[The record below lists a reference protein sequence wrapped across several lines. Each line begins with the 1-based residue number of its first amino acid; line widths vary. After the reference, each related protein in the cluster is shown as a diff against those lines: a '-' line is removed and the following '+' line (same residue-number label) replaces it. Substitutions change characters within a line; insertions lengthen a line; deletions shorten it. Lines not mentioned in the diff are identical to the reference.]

1 MVDEQRPCCQCGE
14 QRREIDFRLVGAT
27 NRDLKQL
34 VRSGEFRRQEML
46 VQACPMIRRIQARNY
61 CCLRY
66 VDVSLDRF
74 HVLVGPNAS
83 GKSTLL
89 DIVAFLGDM
98 VSGGLEAAVEK
109 RTRNFQDLVWR
120 RPAKQLGFE
129 LAVEFDIPGDVK
141 AQLPKEKG
149 FELFRYEVAI
159 REDGDGIRIDS
170 ERGLLMPCEDDC
182 PRQEVLEF
190 PAPLDGP
197 ETILLGGGRP
207 GARTILSK
215 SREARDNFNVEVSE
229 KAGKGWAIS
238 ISFGPDRSTLGN
250 LPESPDRFPVS
261 TRVKRLLENGLQR
274 LFLDSARM
282 RQPSPPTRRREVFAP
297 DGSNLPRVIR
307 QLREENENVF
317 EDWLAHVRTAL
328 PEIDD
333 IRVVEREDDRHCY
346 LMLRYGTGVEVPS
359 WQVSDGTLRLLAL
372 TLPAYLKDPGKVYL
386 MEEPENGLHPGVMQ
400 DVYDALSS
408 VYDSQVLLATHSP
421 IFLSHADLEHV
432 LCFAKDD
439 EGATDVIPAR
449 AHPGLRDWQ
458 GDPNLSVFFAAG
470 VLSES
475 RR

>member
-1 MVDEQRPCCQCGE
+1 MVDEQRPCCQCDE
-14 QRREIDFRLVGAT
+14 QRREIDFRLAGAT

-129 LAVEFDIPGDVK
+129 LAVEFDIPDDVK

-170 ERGLLMPCEDDC
+170 ERGLLMPREDDC
-182 PRQEVLEF
+182 PRQDVLEF

-307 QLREENENVF
+307 QLRAENENAF

-470 VLSES
+470 VLGDS

>member
-1 MVDEQRPCCQCGE
+1 
-14 QRREIDFRLVGAT
+14 
-27 NRDLKQL
+27 
-34 VRSGEFRRQEML
+34 
-46 VQACPMIRRIQARNY
+46 MIRRIQARNY

-66 VDVSLDRF
+66 VDISLDRF

-89 DIVAFLGDM
+89 DVVAFLGDM

-120 RPAKQLGFE
+120 RPAMQLGFE
-129 LAVEFDIPGDVK
+129 LAVEFEISEDVK
-141 AQLPKEKG
+141 GQLPRDKD

-159 REDGDGIRIDS
+159 REGKDGIRIDS
-170 ERGLLMPCEDDC
+170 ERGLLMPREDEC
-182 PRQEVLEF
+182 PRQEVLKF

-197 ETILLGGGRP
+197 ESILLGGGRP
-207 GARTILSK
+207 GSRTILSK
-215 SREARDNFNVEVSE
+215 SRDARDNFNVEVSE
-229 KAGKGWAIS
+229 QAGKGWTIS
-238 ISFGPDRSTLGN
+238 ISFGPARSTLGN

-261 TRVKRLLENGLQR
+261 TRVKRLLESGLQR

-282 RQPSPPTRRREVFAP
+282 RQTSPPTRRREVFAP

-307 QLREENENVF
+307 QLREEKEDVF
-317 EDWLAHVRTAL
+317 GAWLAHVRTAL

-333 IRVVEREDDRHCY
+333 IRVVEREEDRHCY
-346 LMLRYGTGVEVPS
+346 LMLRYGTGIEVPS

-372 TLPAYLKDPGKVYL
+372 TLPAYLADPGKVYL
-386 MEEPENGLHPGVMQ
+386 MEEPENGLHPGVIQ

-408 VYDSQVLLATHSP
+408 VYESQVLLATHSP

-449 AHPGLRDWQ
+449 AHPQLRDWQ

-470 VLSES
+470 VLGES

>member
-1 MVDEQRPCCQCGE
+1 
-14 QRREIDFRLVGAT
+14 
-27 NRDLKQL
+27 
-34 VRSGEFRRQEML
+34 
-46 VQACPMIRRIQARNY
+46 MIRRIQARNY

-89 DIVAFLGDM
+89 DVVAFLGDM
-98 VSGGLEAAVEK
+98 VSGGLEGAVER

-120 RPAKQLGFE
+120 RPATQLGFE
-129 LAVEFDIPGDVK
+129 LAVEFDIPDDAR
-141 AQLPKEKG
+141 AQLPTERG

-159 REDGDGIRIDS
+159 REDGDGLRIGS
-170 ERGLLMPCEDDC
+170 ERGLLMPRGDER

-190 PAPLDGP
+190 PAPHDGP
-197 ETILLGGGRP
+197 DTILLGGGRP
-207 GARTILSK
+207 GSRTILSK
-215 SREARDNFNVEVSE
+215 SGSARDNFNVEVSE
-229 KAGKGWAIS
+229 QAGKVWATS
-238 ISFGPDRSTLGN
+238 ISFGPVRSTLGN

-261 TRVKRLLENGLQR
+261 TRVKRLLETSLQR

-282 RQPSPPTRRREVFAP
+282 RRPSPPSRRREVFSP

-307 QLREENENVF
+307 QLRKENENVF
-317 EDWLAHVRTAL
+317 GEWLAHVRAAL
-328 PEIDD
+328 PEIEDL
-333 IRVVEREDDRHCY
+333 RVVEREDDRHCY
-346 LMLRYGTGVEVPS
+346 LMLRYGTAVEVPS

-372 TLPAYLKDPGKVYL
+372 TLPAYLPDTDKIYL

-432 LCFAKDD
+432 LCFAKDA
-439 EGATDVIPAR
+439 EGATDVIPAG

-470 VLSES
+470 VLGES

>member
-1 MVDEQRPCCQCGE
+1 
-14 QRREIDFRLVGAT
+14 
-27 NRDLKQL
+27 
-34 VRSGEFRRQEML
+34 
-46 VQACPMIRRIQARNY
+46 MIRRIQARNY

-109 RTRNFQDLVWR
+109 RTRNFQDLVWG

-129 LAVEFDIPGDVK
+129 LAVEFDIPDDVK
-141 AQLPKEKG
+141 AQLPKEKS

-159 REDGDGIRIDS
+159 REDEDGIRIDS
-170 ERGLLMPCEDDC
+170 ERGLLMPREDDR

-197 ETILLGGGRP
+197 GTILLGGGRP

-250 LPESPDRFPVS
+250 LPESPERFPVS

-274 LFLDSARM
+274 LFLDSAQM
-282 RQPSPPTRRREVFAP
+282 RQPSPPARRREVFAP
-297 DGSNLPRVIR
+297 NGSNLPRVIR

-317 EDWLAHVRTAL
+317 EDWLSHVRAAL

-333 IRVVEREDDRHCY
+333 IRVVERDDDRHCY

-359 WQVSDGTLRLLAL
+359 WRVSDGTLRLMAL
-372 TLPAYLKDPGKVYL
+372 TLPAYLRDPGKVYL

-449 AHPGLRDWQ
+449 VHPGLRDWQ

-470 VLSES
+470 VLGES

>member
-1 MVDEQRPCCQCGE
+1 
-14 QRREIDFRLVGAT
+14 
-27 NRDLKQL
+27 
-34 VRSGEFRRQEML
+34 
-46 VQACPMIRRIQARNY
+46 MIRRIQARNY

-89 DIVAFLGDM
+89 DVVAFLGDM
-98 VSGGLEAAVEK
+98 VSGGLEGAVEK

-120 RPAKQLGFE
+120 RPARQLGFE
-129 LAVEFDIPGDVK
+129 LAVEFDIPDDVK
-141 AQLPKEKG
+141 AQLPGEKG

-159 REDGDGIRIDS
+159 REDGDGVRIDS
-170 ERGLLMPCEDDC
+170 ERGLLMPRGDDC

-190 PAPLDGP
+190 PAPCDGP
-197 ETILLGGGRP
+197 ETILLGGGRS
-207 GARTILSK
+207 GSRTILSK
-215 SREARDNFNVEVSE
+215 SGSARDNFNVEVSE
-229 KAGKGWAIS
+229 QAGKGWATS
-238 ISFGPDRSTLGN
+238 ISFGPVRSTLGN
-250 LPESPDRFPVS
+250 LPGSPDRFPVS
-261 TRVKRLLENGLQR
+261 TRVKRLLETGLQR

-282 RQPSPPTRRREVFAP
+282 RRPSPPSRRREVFAP

-307 QLREENENVF
+307 QLREEYENVF
-317 EDWLAHVRTAL
+317 KDWLAHVRAAL
-328 PEIDD
+328 PEIEDL
-333 IRVVEREDDRHCY
+333 RVVEREDDRHCY
-346 LMLRYGTGVEVPS
+346 LMLRYETGVEVPS

-372 TLPAYLKDPGKVYL
+372 TLPAYLPDSGKVYL

-432 LCFAKDD
+432 LCFAKDA
-439 EGATDVIPAR
+439 EGATDVIPAG

-470 VLSES
+470 VLGES

>member
-1 MVDEQRPCCQCGE
+1 
-14 QRREIDFRLVGAT
+14 
-27 NRDLKQL
+27 
-34 VRSGEFRRQEML
+34 
-46 VQACPMIRRIQARNY
+46 MIRRIQARNY

-89 DIVAFLGDM
+89 DVVAFLGDM
-98 VSGGLEAAVEK
+98 VSGGLEEAVEK

-120 RPAKQLGFE
+120 RPAGELGFE

-141 AQLPKEKG
+141 GQLPGEKS

-170 ERGLLMPCEDDC
+170 ERGLLMPRGVDR

-190 PAPLDGP
+190 PAPHDGP
-197 ETILLGGGRP
+197 ETILVGGGRP
-207 GARTILSK
+207 RSRTILSK
-215 SREARDNFNVEVSE
+215 SGSARDNFNVEVSE
-229 KAGKGWAIS
+229 RAGKGWATS
-238 ISFGPDRSTLGN
+238 ISFGPVRSTLGN
-250 LPESPDRFPVS
+250 LPESPNRFPVS
-261 TRVKRLLENGLQR
+261 TRVKRLLETGLQR

-282 RQPSPPTRRREVFAP
+282 RRPSPPSRRREVFAP

-307 QLREENENVF
+307 QLREEKESVF
-317 EDWLAHVRTAL
+317 KGWIAHVRAAL
-328 PEIDD
+328 PEIEDL
-333 IRVVEREDDRHCY
+333 RVVEREDDRHCY
-346 LMLRYGTGVEVPS
+346 LVLRYGTGVEVPS
-359 WQVSDGTLRLLAL
+359 WRVSDGTLRLLAL
-372 TLPAYLKDPGKVYL
+372 TLPAYLLDSDKVYL

-432 LCFAKDD
+432 LCFAKDT

-470 VLSES
+470 VLGES

>member
-1 MVDEQRPCCQCGE
+1 
-14 QRREIDFRLVGAT
+14 
-27 NRDLKQL
+27 
-34 VRSGEFRRQEML
+34 
-46 VQACPMIRRIQARNY
+46 MIRRIQARNY

-120 RPAKQLGFE
+120 RPATRLGFE
-129 LAVEFDIPGDVK
+129 LAVEFDIPDDVK
-141 AQLPKEKG
+141 AQLPREKR

-159 REDGDGIRIDS
+159 REDEDGIRIDS
-170 ERGLLMPCEDDC
+170 ERGLLMPREDDP

-190 PAPLDGP
+190 PAALDGP
-197 ETILLGGGRP
+197 GTILLGGGRP

-250 LPESPDRFPVS
+250 LPESPERFPVS

-274 LFLDSARM
+274 LFLDSAQM
-282 RQPSPPTRRREVFAP
+282 RQPSPPTRRREGFAP
-297 DGSNLPRVIR
+297 NGSNLPRVIR
-307 QLREENENVF
+307 QLREENEHVF
-317 EDWLAHVRTAL
+317 EDWLAHVRAAL

-359 WQVSDGTLRLLAL
+359 WRVSDGTLRLLAL
-372 TLPAYLKDPGKVYL
+372 TLPAYLSDPGKVYL

-449 AHPGLRDWQ
+449 VHPGLRDWQ

-470 VLSES
+470 VLGES

>member
-1 MVDEQRPCCQCGE
+1 MY
-14 QRREIDFRLVGAT
+14 
-27 NRDLKQL
+27 
-34 VRSGEFRRQEML
+34 
-46 VQACPMIRRIQARNY
+46 ACSMIRRIQARNY

-120 RPAKQLGFE
+120 RPAKELGFE
-129 LAVEFDIPGDVK
+129 LAVEFDVPDDVK
-141 AQLPKEKG
+141 AQLPKDKG
-149 FELFRYEVAI
+149 FERFRYEVAI
-159 REDGDGIRIDS
+159 REDGDGIRIES
-170 ERGLLMPCEDDC
+170 ERGLLMPREDDC

-215 SREARDNFNVEVSE
+215 SRERRATTSTSRYRN
-229 KAGKGWAIS
+229 KAGKGWTIS

-261 TRVKRLLENGLQR
+261 TRIKRLLETGLQR

-297 DGSNLPRVIR
+297 NGSNLPRVIR
-307 QLREENENVF
+307 QLREENGNAF
-317 EDWLAHVRTAL
+317 EDWLAHVRAAL

-346 LMLRYGTGVEVPS
+346 LMLRHGTGVEVPS

-470 VLSES
+470 VLGES

>member
-1 MVDEQRPCCQCGE
+1 
-14 QRREIDFRLVGAT
+14 
-27 NRDLKQL
+27 
-34 VRSGEFRRQEML
+34 
-46 VQACPMIRRIQARNY
+46 MIRRIQARNY

-109 RTRNFQDLVWR
+109 CTRNFQDLVWR

-129 LAVEFDIPGDVK
+129 LAVEFDIPDDVK

-170 ERGLLMPCEDDC
+170 ERGLLMPREDDC

-229 KAGKGWAIS
+229 QAGKGWAIS

-282 RQPSPPTRRREVFAP
+282 RQPSPPSPPTRRREVEWLEPPQVSGHPAAPGGERKRVRRLARPRSRRREVFAP
-297 DGSNLPRVIR
+297 NGSNLPRVIR

-317 EDWLAHVRTAL
+317 EDWLAHVRAAL

-372 TLPAYLKDPGKVYL
+372 TLPAYLKDLGKVYL

-432 LCFAKDD
+432 LCFAKDE

-449 AHPGLRDWQ
+449 AHPGLKDWQ

-470 VLSES
+470 VLGES

>member
-1 MVDEQRPCCQCGE
+1 
-14 QRREIDFRLVGAT
+14 
-27 NRDLKQL
+27 
-34 VRSGEFRRQEML
+34 
-46 VQACPMIRRIQARNY
+46 MIRRIQARNY

-66 VDVSLDRF
+66 VDVSLGRF

-129 LAVEFDIPGDVK
+129 LAVEFDIPDDVK

-170 ERGLLMPCEDDC
+170 ERGLLMPRDDDC

-215 SREARDNFNVEVSE
+215 SGAARDNFNVEVSE

-297 DGSNLPRVIR
+297 SGSNLPRVIR
-307 QLREENENVF
+307 QLREENENRY
-317 EDWLAHVRTAL
+317 EDWLAHVRAAL

-346 LMLRYGTGVEVPS
+346 LMLRYRTGVEVPS

-421 IFLSHADLEHV
+421 IFLSHANLEHV

-439 EGATDVIPAR
+439 EGATDVVPAR

-470 VLSES
+470 VLGEN

>member
-1 MVDEQRPCCQCGE
+1 
-14 QRREIDFRLVGAT
+14 
-27 NRDLKQL
+27 
-34 VRSGEFRRQEML
+34 
-46 VQACPMIRRIQARNY
+46 MIRRIQARNY

-66 VDVSLDRF
+66 VDIALDRF

-89 DIVAFLGDM
+89 DVVAFLGDM
-98 VSGGLEAAVEK
+98 VSGGLEAAVER

-120 RPAKQLGFE
+120 RPTTQLGFE
-129 LAVEFDIPGDVK
+129 LAVEFDIPEDVK
-141 AQLPKEKG
+141 AQLPRDKD

-159 REDGDGIRIDS
+159 REGGDGIRIDS
-170 ERGLLMPCEDDC
+170 ERGLLMPREDES
-182 PRQEVLEF
+182 PRQEVLKF

-197 ETILLGGGRP
+197 ESILLGGGRP
-207 GARTILSK
+207 GSRTILSK
-215 SREARDNFNVEVSE
+215 SRDARDNFNVEVSE
-229 KAGKGWAIS
+229 QAGKGWTIS
-238 ISFGPDRSTLGN
+238 ISFGPARSTLGN

-261 TRVKRLLENGLQR
+261 TRVKRLLESGLQR

-282 RQPSPPTRRREVFAP
+282 RQTSPPTRRREVFAP

-307 QLREENENVF
+307 QLREEKEAVF
-317 EDWLAHVRTAL
+317 GDWLAHVRAAL

-333 IRVVEREDDRHCY
+333 IRVVEREEDRHCY
-346 LMLRYGTGVEVPS
+346 LMLRHGTGVEVPS

-372 TLPAYLKDPGKVYL
+372 TLPAYLADPGKVYL
-386 MEEPENGLHPGVMQ
+386 MEEPENGLHPGVIQ

-421 IFLSHADLEHV
+421 IFLSHTDLEHV

-439 EGATDVIPAR
+439 DGATDVIPAR

-470 VLSES
+470 VLGEG